1 MDADTVAVT
10 RMLFD
15 SLRLA
20 PTPSRFGGFCCTA
33 ANRESVLFFRD
44 PKLLDFGG
52 TLLLA
57 TYSEAVLS
65 GTIPTHGSESS
76 APLGPHAQG
85 GCSTPN
91 RTPAIAQEAEGLRRN
106 PNRGRSGH
114 CCGGCF
120 SGTERP
126 EGGCRLRGR
135 NRLFLS
141 WA

>member
-20 PTPSRFGGFCCTA
+20 PTPSRSGGFCCTA

-57 TYSEAVLS
+57 TCLEVVLS

-91 RTPAIAQEAEGLRRN
+91 RTPAVAQEAEGLRRD
-106 PNRGRSGH
+106 PNRGWSGH
-114 CCGGCF
+114 CCGCRLS
-120 SGTERP
+120 SGDRP
-126 EGGCRLRGR
+126 KGSCRLRGR
-135 NRLFLS
+135 NR
-141 WA
+141 